1 TPDPVT
7 GTKSSTH
14 DRLRQV
20 IDNAVLAE
28 ELGYDGYAVG
38 ERHEVPFIS
47 SSPPVVLSH
56 IAAKTSKIRL
66 FSGVTTPRRLGPG
79 RACEDYATLEHLA
92 DGRLELMIGKG
103 NGSAPR
109 GLFNITEDEQWDRNR
124 ESYDVF
130 RQLWRNN
137 SITWSGT

>member
-1 TPDPVT
+1 PDPVT

-20 IDNAVLAE
+20 IDNAVLAQ

-66 FSGVTTPRRLGPG
+66 FTGVTTLRLL
-79 RACEDYATLEHLA
+79 DTLRVFVYYDTLDPLSFCHLTT
-92 DGRLELMIGKG
+92 M
-103 NGSAPR
+103 
-109 GLFNITEDEQWDRNR
+109 
-124 ESYDVF
+124 
-130 RQLWRNN
+130 
-137 SITWSGT
+137 SIK